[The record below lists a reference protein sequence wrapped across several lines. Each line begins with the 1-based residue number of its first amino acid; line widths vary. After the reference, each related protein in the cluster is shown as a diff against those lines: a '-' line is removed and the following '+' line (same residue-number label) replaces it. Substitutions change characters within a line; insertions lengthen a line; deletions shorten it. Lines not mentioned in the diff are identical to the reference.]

1 MLRYSNQ
8 IVFRCSSWS
17 NESVPC
23 SVALLGY
30 MVGLVALLAQR
41 WKELEIGRKAT
52 PKVSEGM
59 SCTVEHGSEVVPHL
73 MTSMSS
79 CFQHDSEKSQ
89 IVGLHTH
96 TKIN

>member
-1 MLRYSNQ
+1 
-8 IVFRCSSWS
+8 
-17 NESVPC
+17 
-23 SVALLGY
+23 

-59 SCTVEHGSEVVPHL
+59 SCTVGSEVVPNL

-79 CFQHDSEKSQ
+79 CFQHDFEKSQ

-96 TKIN
+96 TQIN